1 MKIVRLNK
9 QEQADL
15 LALINS
21 SDNECYDKIARKLNR
36 EPLYLTAL
44 KAVDGRFGRKVLKR
58 PYRRVWRVLTY
69 GSLFLLL
76 WNFVIV
82 PFFQWWDGVVRF
94 LNYVIW
100 G

>member
-1 MKIVRLNK
+1 MKKIVNK
-9 QEQADL
+9 
-15 LALINS
+15 IVNNS
-21 SDNECYDKIARKLNR
+21 KAVIK
-36 EPLYLTAL
+36 PLMEF
-44 KAVDGRFGRKVLKR
+44 VDGRFGRKVLKR

-82 PFFQWWDGVVRF
+82 PLFRWWDKVVDF